1 MCWPM
6 TDKATVASQI
16 GQRAQPSWS
25 AASDASL
32 RDEARGV
39 SSMWNYLS
47 AYLLDSACV
56 FAASELDLSALWLC
70 TISVALACPRGAT
83 AAQNT
88 NKPARASVL

>member
-1 MCWPM
+1 M

-16 GQRAQPSWS
+16 GQRAQPSS
-25 AASDASL
+25 SPPLPLRGAAL
-32 RDEARGV
+32 RGV
-39 SSMWNYLS
+39 SSMWNDLS